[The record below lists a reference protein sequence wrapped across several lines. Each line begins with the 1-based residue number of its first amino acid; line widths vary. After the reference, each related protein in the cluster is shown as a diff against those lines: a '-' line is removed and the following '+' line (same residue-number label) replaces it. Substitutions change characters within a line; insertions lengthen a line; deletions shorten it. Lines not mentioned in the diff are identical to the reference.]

1 MKNPNWTKD
10 ELILALELYFR
21 DPTARGNKKHPEVIN
36 LSRLLNRLPIHSDNE
51 IETNFR
57 NPTGVAMKL
66 GNFLRFDPSY
76 TGKGLERGNK
86 MEEEV
91 WNLYS
96 SDIPALVLAK
106 DAIVNNIGFIEENRT
121 THTPDF
127 IEEASEGR
135 LLTKVHVTRER
146 NQSII
151 KRKKKSVLKE
161 TGSLKCEVCSFD
173 FKQVYGELGE
183 GFAECHHVKPVS
195 QLKPNE
201 TTKIKD
207 LAILCANCHRMIH
220 RERPWKTI
228 EELKALLRN

>member
-21 DPTARGNKKHPEVIN
+21 DPTDRGNKKHTEVIN
-36 LSRLLNRLPIHSDNE
+36 LSRLLNSLPIHSGNE

-66 GNFLRFDPSY
+66 GNYLRFDPSY
-76 TGKGLERGNK
+76 TGKGLDRGNK

-96 SDIPALVLAK
+96 SNISALILAK
-106 DAIVNNIGFIEENRT
+106 DAIINNIDFVKENKVIN
-121 THTPDF
+121 TPDF

-135 LLTKVHVTRER
+135 LLTRVHITRER
-146 NQSII
+146 NQGLI
-151 KRKKKSVLKE
+151 KRKKKSVLNE

-173 FKQVYGELGE
+173 FKQVYGALGE

-195 QLKPNE
+195 MLKPNE
-201 TTKIKD
+201 KTKIKD

-228 EELKALLRN
+228 EELKALILN